1 MAVVV
6 AAVAVI
12 EGMVMKQSKKSSI
25 LESLTLAALALPL
38 MQTANAGR
46 VDENYHTDFQYGHY
60 SESNQRMSVD
70 VFEGSLSAPIGKA
83 ITASLNVVQD
93 VISGASPVY
102 NLRQKDGTVKQI
114 LSGKAYSGNGLTIS
128 GASKQILS
136 GASCTASICDERT
149 AVSPTLSYAFENSA
163 LAVGGG
169 YSTENDYDSRY
180 INSNLSWDINKK
192 LTTLNFGASVAFDE
206 LHPTKSSTG
215 AIRNTDCG
223 SLCNKTSQQ
232 YLLGLS
238 QILDKHSLIQ
248 TNMTFSYHNG
258 FLSDPYKQVNFESDP
273 LNFSFNG
280 NFYPKLRNENRPREH
295 FEWAWLTQ
303 YVRHFGNLNDAALH
317 IDYRF
322 SHDDWNIQS
331 HTTELSWH
339 QPIMSGWQIIPRVRY
354 YSQNAADFYQGVF
367 AGKQQDYQF
376 YSSDYRLAG
385 FGAVSVG
392 LKLSKDFTEI
402 KHINSLKFQA
412 GIEYY
417 DRKSDYQI
425 GGNSAGSF
433 ADFSYYL
440 VTASIKMAF

>member
-1 MAVVV
+1 
-6 AAVAVI
+6 
-12 EGMVMKQSKKSSI
+12 MKQSKKSSI

-70 VFEGSLSAPIGKA
+70 IFEGSLSAPIGKA

-102 NLRQKDGTVKQI
+102 NQRDAKGHIQQV
-114 LSGKAYSGNGLTIS
+114 IS
-128 GASKQILS
+128 GASGHALTS
-136 GASCTASICDERT
+136 GASCKASICDERT
-149 AVSPTLSYAFENSA
+149 AVTPTFTYAFDNAS
-163 LAVGGG
+163 VGLSGG
-169 YSTENDYDSRY
+169 YSTENDYTSRY
-180 INSNLSWDINKK
+180 VSSNLSWDINKK
-192 LTTLNFGASVAFDE
+192 LTTLNFSASGAFDE
-206 LHPTKSSTG
+206 LNPTAYEG
-215 AIRNTDCG
+215 GFMRNRECG
-223 SLCNKTSQQ
+223 DKCSKTSQQ
-232 YLLGLS
+232 YLFGIS

-248 TNMTFSYHNG
+248 SNMTFAYHNG
-258 FLSDPYKQVNFESDP
+258 FLSDPYKQVTMAHTLAWSP
-273 LNFSFNG
+273 TP
-280 NFYPKLRNENRPREH
+280 FYYPVDEHRPRER

-322 SHDDWNIQS
+322 SDNDWAIQS
-331 HTTELSWH
+331 HTAELSWH
-339 QPIMSGWQIIPRVRY
+339 QPIAAGWQIVPRVRY
-354 YSQNAADFYQGVF
+354 YSQNAANFYQAIF
-367 AGKQQDYQF
+367 DNSDYQF

-425 GGNSAGSF
+425 GGNS
-433 ADFSYYL
+433 
-440 VTASIKMAF
+440 